1 MNVVRNIM
9 EKQSGVETYEYR
21 GMTWEVY
28 HDELPLIIEDFMT
41 VDYDEY
47 SYKFEANETFLVAE
61 YEATQRPR
69 MDALD
74 YPDLYYRIV
83 KVKAPIF
90 YEMCKTE
97 MLEEVERWRNAS
109 GYVEAEYRD
118 QYRTVDAK
126 IWQAD
131 EAYREYRGDEPQNRF
146 LVFWGNKLVEIA
158 FDTFEDGITDE
169 IISIA
174 VEKLKDF

>member
-41 VDYDEY
+41 VD
-47 SYKFEANETFLVAE
+47 S
-61 YEATQRPR
+61 
-69 MDALD
+69 
-74 YPDLYYRIV
+74 
-83 KVKAPIF
+83 
-90 YEMCKTE
+90 
-97 MLEEVERWRNAS
+97 
-109 GYVEAEYRD
+109 
-118 QYRTVDAK
+118 K

-146 LVFWGNKLVEIA
+146 LICWGNKLVEIA

-169 IISIA
+169 IISIVA
-174 VEKLKDF
+174 EKLKDF